1 MHNVHLALTAK
12 AQHALGV
19 NTLTYKAR
27 LALAANARYDLS
39 VVKQEGC
46 DNEKEPF
53 RRIDRFKRRGTKCC

>member
-1 MHNVHLALTAK
+1 MHLALAAK

-19 NTLTYKAR
+19 NTLTYKAH
-27 LALAANARYDLS
+27 LALAANTSYALP
-39 VVKQEGC
+39 VIKQEGY

>member
-1 MHNVHLALTAK
+1 MHLALTAK

-27 LALAANARYDLS
+27 LALAANARYALP
-39 VVKQEGC
+39 VVKQEGY

-53 RRIDRFKRRGTKCC
+53 RRIDRFKRRGTKC

>member
-1 MHNVHLALTAK
+1 MHLALAAK

-19 NTLTYKAR
+19 STLTYKAH

-53 RRIDRFKRRGTKCC
+53 RRIDRFKRRGTKRC

>member
-1 MHNVHLALTAK
+1 MHLALTAK

-19 NTLTYKAR
+19 NTLTYKAH
-27 LALAANARYDLS
+27 LALAVSARYDLS

-53 RRIDRFKRRGTKCC
+53 RRIDRFKRRGTKRC